1 MRLQKVLAD
10 AGYGARRK
18 CELLIEAGRVS
29 INGQIARLGA
39 VVQPGDVVLL
49 DNKPIG
55 AESKV
60 YIALH
65 KPVGYASDLSSSR
78 NRTVFDLVSVPQR
91 LHAVGR
97 LDMDSSG
104 LILLTNDGDLSY
116 FLTHPRYEHEKEY
129 RAIVRG
135 KPHEQTLRRWRKGV
149 LLEGETTATVPCQ
162 VTLLETT
169 HSNARLHILR
179 ETSTLK
185 IVLHEG
191 RKRQIRRVAKLLGH
205 PVITL
210 ERVRI
215 GPLKLAGLESGR
227 WRALTPAEV
236 EQLTTHVH
244 HNRH

>member
-10 AGYGARRK
+10 AGFGARRK
-18 CELLIEAGRVS
+18 CELLIEAGRVTV
-29 INGQIARLGA
+29 NGQVAQLGA
-39 VVQPGDVVLL
+39 SVKPGDVIEL
-49 DNKPIG
+49 DGKPID
-55 AESKV
+55 AEKKV

-65 KPVGYASDLSSSR
+65 KPAGYASDLSSER
-78 NRTVFDLVSVPQR
+78 NKTVFDLVDVPQR

-104 LILLTNDGDLSY
+104 LILLTNDGDLS
-116 FLTHPRYEHEKEY
+116 FHLTHPRYEHEKEY

-149 LLEGETTATVPCQ
+149 LLVGETTPTLPCQ

-179 ETSTLK
+179 ETSTLS

-215 GPLKLAGLESGR
+215 GPLRLAGLESGR
-227 WRALTPAEV
+227 WRTLTPAEV
-236 EQLTTHVH
+236 ATLTAHVH
-244 HNRH
+244 DHRH